1 MTKENIKD
9 LRTKIL
15 QGISLSYSRLLAS
28 RQKEDGDLV
37 ISKDGKVLRIKAREL
52 AKRL

>member
-15 QGISLSYSRLLAS
+15 QGIDLAYSRLLS
-28 RQKEDGDLV
+28 SKQKEDGEIV
-37 ISKDGKVLRIKAREL
+37 ISKDGKVIRVKAREL
-52 AKRL
+52 TK